1 MSVQVLI
8 STMNESDPIKL
19 LEKMNISSD
28 AVIVNQCG
36 YEKEEIFYIKNHKI
50 TYLCCNETGLSR
62 SRNKAISY
70 ANDNDIA
77 LLADDDLVYV
87 DNYSELIKKAFDE
100 NPDYDIIRFKVEGIN
115 KEFKSYGK
123 KSKRLGYLTSLKTS
137 SVEIAFR
144 PQKIKN
150 ANIKFNEQ
158 FGAGSVYRMGEEN
171 IFLFECLR
179 KGLKIKYVPI
189 KIADLYIGESSWF
202 NGFNSK
208 YFFDRGAVFGALSN
222 RWALI
227 LIFQFALRHYKK
239 YKSEMTLLNA
249 IKEMIRGYKDYRRK
263 SGEK

>member
-1 MSVQVLI
+1 M
-8 STMNESDPIKL
+8 
-19 LEKMNISSD
+19 
-28 AVIVNQCG
+28 
-36 YEKEEIFYIKNHKI
+36 
-50 TYLCCNETGLSR
+50 
-62 SRNKAISY
+62 
-70 ANDNDIA
+70 
-77 LLADDDLVYV
+77 
-87 DNYSELIKKAFDE
+87 
-100 NPDYDIIRFKVEGIN
+100 
-115 KEFKSYGK
+115 
-123 KSKRLGYLTSLKTS
+123 GYLTSLKTS

-208 YFFDRGAVFGALSN
+208 YFFDRGAVFGALSH

-249 IKEMIRGYKDYRRK
+249 IKEMIRGYKDYRRN
-263 SGEK
+263 SGEEIE